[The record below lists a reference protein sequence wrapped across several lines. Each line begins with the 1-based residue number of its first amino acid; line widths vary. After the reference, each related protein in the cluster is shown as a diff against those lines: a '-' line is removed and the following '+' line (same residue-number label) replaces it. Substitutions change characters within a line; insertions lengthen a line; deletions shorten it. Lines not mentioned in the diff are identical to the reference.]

1 MLSLTSLKSHASE
14 SLDAIRSNGHCE
26 DGHRRFGPIPGTVCV
41 FKAARFSAS
50 LNCKYL
56 FEVEDCTV
64 NEAWTVDLWTKADS
78 VTLFDEVTYGATK

>member
-1 MLSLTSLKSHASE
+1 MLFDPT
-14 SLDAIRSNGHCE
+14 AIAKMAIAGSGQYLAQSAY
-26 DGHRRFGPIPGTVCV
+26 

-50 LNCKYL
+50 FNCKYL